1 MFTRTALAM
10 VLSASAV
17 GASTLPASAR
27 DTGQYGDWRT
37 ACGQF
42 MESNPAASHG
52 QQRPLLRARPT
63 GSVFWDKKDYRGP
76 APFAAGWHFSLNRC
90 AWFGF
95 F

>member
-1 MFTRTALAM
+1 MFTRIALAT

-17 GASTLPASAR
+17 GLSTLPASAR
-27 DTGQYGDWRT
+27 DTGPYGDWRT

-42 MESNPAASHG
+42 MESSPSALHG
-52 QQRPLLRARPT
+52 QQRPLLGAGPAR
-63 GSVFWDKKDYRGP
+63 SVFWDKKNYRGP
-76 APFAAGWHFSLNRC
+76 APFKPGWHFSLNRC